1 MQGGGVAASTE
12 RRRGGGLDRAGR
24 VTVGTGDGP
33 NVPLRSSGSG
43 EGDVDPEKVFVS
55 LF

>member
-1 MQGGGVAASTE
+1 MAASTE

-24 VTVGTGDGP
+24 GRVGTGDGP
-33 NVPLRSSGSG
+33 NVPEELWLKG
-43 EGDVDPEKVFVS
+43 GDMDPEKVFVS

>member
-1 MQGGGVAASTE
+1 MAASTE

-33 NVPLRSSGSG
+33 NVPLRSSVSG
-43 EGDVDPEKVFVS
+43 EGDMDLERLFVP

>member
-1 MQGGGVAASTE
+1 MAASTE
-12 RRRGGGLDRAGR
+12 RRRGGLDRAGR

-33 NVPLRSSGSG
+33 NVPLRSSGSR
-43 EGDVDPEKVFVS
+43 EGDMDPEKVFVS